1 MKEKM
6 VMDNDVMNKI
16 LELQVIIKEY
26 YGTLVSFEDILLFL
40 ENAMNYGFF
49 QIRLLE
55 SKLSGVTLSYEET
68 IKRFL
73 DENSIDEILKL
84 YDIEQNYGE
93 DNIEQISTC
102 LETSSCVE
110 DDKLSKVKINKKSRE
125 ILARAILR

>member
-16 LELQVIIKEY
+16 LELQVIIIEY

-68 IKRFL
+68 IKRFQ

>member
-6 VMDNDVMNKI
+6 VMDNDVMNRI

-40 ENAMNYGFF
+40 ENAMNYGSF
-49 QIRLLE
+49 QIWLLE
-55 SKLSGVTLSYEET
+55 SRLSGVTLSYEET

-93 DNIEQISTC
+93 DNIEQISTS
-102 LETSSCVE
+102 LETSSCRE
-110 DDKLSKVKINKKSRE
+110 DDKSSKVKINQKSRE